1 MIKPFDEIV
10 IERHVWYVGEIVN
23 DFGTNGNI
31 IFDDSYE
38 IPAMC
43 AHMDDELIST
53 LLRNNALVLYGVFD
67 SNCYLHVNI
76 DDFNRLKKYLGDKD
90 TNDLLNYRFRFMAN
104 IDWRCIDYRVREDLK
119 KDFWM
124 KVANKS

>member
-10 IERHVWYVGEIVN
+10 IERRIWYVGEIVN

-43 AHMDDELIST
+43 AHMDDQLIRT
-53 LLRNNALVLYGVFD
+53 L
-67 SNCYLHVNI
+67 
-76 DDFNRLKKYLGDKD
+76 
-90 TNDLLNYRFRFMAN
+90 
-104 IDWRCIDYRVREDLK
+104 
-119 KDFWM
+119 
-124 KVANKS
+124 